1 MSHTDHSQPEITK
14 LVHRLKTRLALA
26 NFKREHGLEN
36 IDLST
41 LELNLMFD
49 TKQPVSTQKSRK
61 RRTPQHR
68 FYPTSP
74 PPPPHDQLVNR
85 HVYRAGLSTP
95 VSEQRSTS
103 PKLRT
108 ATPLLDRNHSSFS
121 SDDEDAAHLLVM
133 MHHSPNLLS

>member
-1 MSHTDHSQPEITK
+1 
-14 LVHRLKTRLALA
+14 LA
-26 NFKREHGLEN
+26 NFKREHGFEN
-36 IDLST
+36 VDLST
-41 LELNLMFD
+41 LELNLLFD
-49 TKQPVSTQKSRK
+49 TKQDVPIFNQKTKK
-61 RRTPQHR
+61 RRIQHR

-74 PPPPHDQLVNR
+74 PLQNNDTERLLNKNL
-85 HVYRAGLSTP
+85 YRAGLSTP

-108 ATPLLDRNHSSFS
+108 MATPLLDRNHSSFS